1 MFKPQLSP
9 QAWVHRGFYYVF
21 GGEFTSPNQ
30 ERFHH
35 YKDLWRCELATN
47 QWEQLN
53 LKGAP
58 SARSG
63 HRCALY
69 KSKLVLFGGFFDSGK
84 QVKCVSSPSAT
95 LCGVSERYGHSKL
108 KPVKHAVCRWH
119 GSPMLKLPTGRFSWD
134 SGIAELG

>member
-1 MFKPQLSP
+1 
-9 QAWVHRGFYYVF
+9 VHRGFYYVF

-84 QVKCVSSPSAT
+84 QVKCVSSPSPAP
-95 LCGVSERYGHSKL
+95 LRGVSERHEHSKPL
-108 KPVKHAVCRWH
+108 KPVQACPCLR
-119 GSPMLKLPTGRFSWD
+119 
-134 SGIAELG
+134 